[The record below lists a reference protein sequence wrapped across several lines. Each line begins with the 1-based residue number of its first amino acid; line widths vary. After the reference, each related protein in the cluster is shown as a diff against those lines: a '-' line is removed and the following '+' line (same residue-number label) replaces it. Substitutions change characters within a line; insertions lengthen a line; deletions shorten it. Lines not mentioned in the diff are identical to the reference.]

1 MKKQTIILLL
11 ASSVAMYSFTLV
23 YQSKEWVVP
32 EAAKKAKNPTDKA
45 DKENLSIGKS
55 LYSKHCQ
62 SCHGKEG
69 YGDGP
74 KAKELKGKDLMG
86 DFSSPEFQS
95 QTDGAL
101 FYKISTG
108 RDDMTAF
115 DKKIPD
121 AEDRWLI
128 VNYIRMLKQ

>member
-1 MKKQTIILLL
+1 MKKQTFLLL
-11 ASSVAMYSFTLV
+11 FASSIALYSFTMV

-32 EAAKKAKNPTDKA
+32 ESAKKVKNPTDKNS
-45 DKENLSIGKS
+45 KEELAIGKS

-86 DFSSPEFQS
+86 DFSSAEFQS
-95 QTDGAL
+95 QTDGEL

-128 VNYIRMLKQ
+128 VNYIRTLKQ

>member
-1 MKKQTIILLL
+1 
-11 ASSVAMYSFTLV
+11 
-23 YQSKEWVVP
+23 VVP
-32 EAAKKAKNPTDKA
+32 ESAKKVKNPTDKA
-45 DKENLSIGKS
+45 DKENLAIGKS

-74 KAKELKGKDLMG
+74 KAKELEGEVG
-86 DFSSPEFQS
+86 DFSSEEFHSQS
-95 QTDGAL
+95 DGAL
-101 FYKISTG
+101 FYKITTG
-108 RDDMTAF
+108 RDDMPAF

-128 VNYIRMLKQ
+128 VNYIRTLKQ

>member
-1 MKKQTIILLL
+1 MKKQTIILLF
-11 ASSVAMYSFTLV
+11 ASSIALYSFTQID
-23 YQSKEWVVP
+23 QSKEWVVP
-32 EAAKKAKNPTDKA
+32 ESAKKVKNPTDKT

-55 LYSKHCQ
+55 LYAKHCQ

-74 KAKELKGKDLMG
+74 KAKELKGEVG
-86 DFSSPEFQS
+86 DFSTVQFQS

-101 FYKISTG
+101 FYKITTG
-108 RDDMTAF
+108 RDDMPAF
-115 DKKIPD
+115 DKKVPD

-128 VNYIRMLKQ
+128 VNYIRTLKQ

>member
-1 MKKQTIILLL
+1 MKKQTIILLF
-11 ASSVAMYSFTLV
+11 ASSVALYSFMLV
-23 YQSKEWVVP
+23 DQSKEWVVP
-32 EAAKKAKNPTDKA
+32 ESAKKVKNPTDKA
-45 DKENLSIGKS
+45 DKENMAIGKS

-74 KAKELKGKDLMG
+74 KAKELKGEVG
-86 DFSSPEFQS
+86 DFSSEEFHSQS
-95 QTDGAL
+95 DGAL
-101 FYKISTG
+101 FYKITTG
-108 RDDMTAF
+108 RDDMPAF

-128 VNYIRMLKQ
+128 VNYIRTLKQ

>member
-1 MKKQTIILLL
+1 MKKHTIVFLL
-11 ASSVAMYSFTLV
+11 ASTVALYSFTLV
-23 YQSKEWVVP
+23 YQSKDWVVP
-32 EAAKKAKNPTDKA
+32 ETAKKAKNPTDKSS
-45 DKENLSIGKS
+45 KEDLAIGKS

-74 KAKELKGKDLMG
+74 KAKELKGEVG
-86 DFSSPEFQS
+86 DFSTAEFQS

-101 FYKISTG
+101 FYKMTTG
-108 RDDMTAF
+108 RDDMPAF

-128 VNYIRMLKQ
+128 VNYIRTLKQ

>member
-1 MKKQTIILLL
+1 MKKNAIILLL
-11 ASSVAMYSFTLV
+11 ASSVALYSFTLV

-32 EAAKKAKNPTDKA
+32 ETAKKVKNPTDKA
-45 DKENLSIGKS
+45 SKEDLAIGKS
-55 LYSKHCQ
+55 LYAKHCQ

-74 KAKELKGKDLMG
+74 KAKELKGDVG
-86 DFSSPEFQS
+86 DFSTTEFHS

-101 FYKISTG
+101 FYKMTTG
-108 RDDMTAF
+108 RDDMPAF

-128 VNYIRMLKQ
+128 VNYIRTLKQ

>member
-1 MKKQTIILLL
+1 MKKYTLILVV
-11 ASSVAMYSFTLV
+11 ASFGLFSFL
-23 YQSKEWVVP
+23 QSKEWIVP
-32 EAAKKAKNPTDKA
+32 ESAKNAKNPTDKSN
-45 DKENLSIGKS
+45 KEDLAEGKA

-74 KAKELKGKDLMG
+74 KAKELKGKVG
-86 DFSSPEFQS
+86 DFSAADFQN

-101 FYKISTG
+101 FYKMTKG
-108 RDDMTAF
+108 RDDMPAF

-121 AEDRWLI
+121 AEDRWLV
-128 VNYIRMLKQ
+128 VNYIRTLKQ

>member
-1 MKKQTIILLL
+1 MKKHTIVLLL
-11 ASSVAMYSFTLV
+11 AASVALYSFTLV

-32 EAAKKAKNPTDKA
+32 ETAKKVKNPTDKSS
-45 DKENLSIGKS
+45 KEDLAIGKS
-55 LYSKHCQ
+55 LYAKHCQ

-74 KAKELKGKDLMG
+74 KAKELKGEVG
-86 DFSSPEFQS
+86 DFSTAEFQS
-95 QTDGAL
+95 QTDGSL
-101 FYKISTG
+101 FYKITTG
-108 RDDMTAF
+108 RDDMPAF

-128 VNYIRMLKQ
+128 INYIRTLKQ

>member
-1 MKKQTIILLL
+1 MKKQTIILLF
-11 ASSVAMYSFTLV
+11 ASSVALYSFMLV
-23 YQSKEWVVP
+23 DQSKEWVVP
-32 EAAKKAKNPTDKA
+32 ESAKKVKNPTDKT
-45 DKENLSIGKS
+45 DKENMAIGKS

-74 KAKELKGKDLMG
+74 KAKELKGEVG
-86 DFSSPEFQS
+86 DFSSTEFQS

-101 FYKISTG
+101 FYKMTAG
-108 RDDMTAF
+108 REDMPAF

-128 VNYIRMLKQ
+128 VNYIRTLKQ

>member
-1 MKKQTIILLL
+1 MKKNAIILLL
-11 ASSVAMYSFTLV
+11 ASSVALYSFTLV

-32 EAAKKAKNPTDKA
+32 ETAKKVKNPTDKA
-45 DKENLSIGKS
+45 SKEDLAIGKS
-55 LYSKHCQ
+55 LYVKHCQ

-69 YGDGP
+69 YGDGT

-86 DFSSPEFQS
+86 DFSSAEFQG

-101 FYKISTG
+101 FYKMTAG
-108 RDDMTAF
+108 RDDMPAF

-128 VNYIRMLKQ
+128 INYVRTLKQ